1 MHRPVI
7 HVIGAGLA
15 GLAAALRIGEA
26 GIKTVVHEAAGQA
39 GGRCRSYYDGVLA
52 MNIDNGNHLV
62 LSGNHATADY
72 LRRIGTADRLT
83 GPAEPEFP
91 FVDFATM
98 ERWRLRPNVGRLPW
112 WIFAA
117 DRRVPE
123 TRAVDYLGI
132 ARLLAA
138 PARASVAEII
148 DCRGVLFHRLWRPL
162 LLAALNTDPSEASAR
177 LAGAIVRETLLA
189 GGAACR
195 PLIASGGLSEAFVEP
210 AIARVKSR
218 GGEVRFG
225 ARLRAIGFGAG
236 RVDALDFGEQA
247 MRLGADDAV
256 VLAVPAWVAPSLV
269 PGIDAPS
276 EFRAIVNAH
285 FRLQPPTEVPPMIGV
300 VNANAEWIFRFP
312 DRLSVTISGAD
323 RLLDAPRDELARTIW
338 REVAEVTGIAEP
350 LPPWQIIKERRATF
364 AAIPRQDAKRPGPAT
379 GWRNLVLA
387 GDWTATGLPATIE
400 GAIRSGNAAAE
411 IIVRAVKH
419 ETTA

>member
-26 GIKTVVHEAAGQA
+26 GIQTVVHEAAGQA

-62 LSGNHATADY
+62 LSGNYATADY
-72 LRRIGTADRLT
+72 LRRIGAVDRLT

-91 FVDFATM
+91 FIDLATKQ
-98 ERWRLRPNVGRLPW
+98 RWRLRPNTGRLPW

-123 TRAVDYLGI
+123 TGAIDYLAI
-132 ARLLAA
+132 ARLLTASA
-138 PARASVAEII
+138 QASVADVI
-148 DCRGVLFHRLWRPL
+148 DCHSILFQRLWRPL

-177 LAGAIVRETLLA
+177 LAAAIVRETLLA

-195 PLIASGGLSEAFVEP
+195 PLIASAGLSEAFVEP
-210 AIARVKSR
+210 AIAGVKSR
-218 GGEVRFG
+218 GGEFRFG
-225 ARLRAIGFGAG
+225 ARLRAISFGSG
-236 RVDALDFGEQA
+236 RVEALDLGEQA
-247 MRLGADDAV
+247 VPLGPDDAV
-256 VLAVPAWVAPSLV
+256 VLAVPAWVATSLV

-285 FRLQPPTEVPPMIGV
+285 FRLRPPADVPPMIGV
-300 VNANAEWIFRFP
+300 VNATVEWIFRFP

-323 RLLDAPRDELARTIW
+323 RLLDAPREELAGTIW
-338 REVAEVTGIAEP
+338 REVAEITGIAEP

-364 AAIPRQDAKRPGPAT
+364 AAIPSQDAKRPGPAT

-400 GAIRSGNAAAE
+400 GAIRSGNKAAE
-411 IIVRAVKH
+411 LAVRAVKH
-419 ETTA
+419 ATRI